1 MCFVIHH
8 QHEITCDQG
17 KQNESGLRGILPY
30 FVFEQIIL
38 LHRVYFWRHCT
49 LLKFIYS
56 EKATKVNIK
65 SKWEIFENSVAFLD
79 NMKLKIFILNMIIF
93 KTPIF
98 RITMSNDSIQM
109 PFMKLSASYTSKK

>member
-38 LHRVYFWRHCT
+38 LHRYIFGEIVFYV
-49 LLKFIYS
+49 LKFIYS
-56 EKATKVNIK
+56 EKATKVKIK
-65 SKWEIFENSVAFLD
+65 SKWEIF
-79 NMKLKIFILNMIIF
+79 
-93 KTPIF
+93 
-98 RITMSNDSIQM
+98 
-109 PFMKLSASYTSKK
+109 